1 MTWTLLIVPLL
12 GALLIDASRS
22 TSTTS
27 STSTTMS
34 SSPTGSTLSLS
45 STQPPKVTST
55 KTPLQ
60 LLKPIH
66 VSIKIIQAM
75 PTYFTSLYFEMI
87 LI

>member
-66 VSIKIIQAM
+66 PQSSCQLMDSGQVGQYLNI
-75 PTYFTSLYFEMI
+75 
-87 LI
+87 

>member
-60 LLKPIH
+60 PQSSCQLMDSGQVGQYLNI
-66 VSIKIIQAM
+66 
-75 PTYFTSLYFEMI
+75 
-87 LI
+87 